1 MIVAFTGLFSL
12 LLSSLFSVLT
22 FILRGIVFKFILFW
36 GLYFLVHE
44 FIEVVSSWLPQS
56 TDIKNLFSM
65 LPDSAWYFLDLFQ
78 VSYGLSTVISAL
90 LVRFFIRR
98 VPFVG

>member
-1 MIVAFTGLFSL
+1 MMIAFTGLFSV
-12 LLSSLFSVLT
+12 LLSSLFSL
-22 FILRGIVFKFILFW
+22 FKFLLRGVVFKFILFW
-36 GLYFLVHE
+36 GLYFVVHE
-44 FIEVVSSWLPQS
+44 FIAVVSSWLPQS
-56 TDIKNLFSM
+56 SDLEQLFSM

-78 VSYGLSTVISAL
+78 VSYGLSVVISAL